1 MPLTQLARR
10 AWLALLLCASAQA
23 SDGPRNIIYFI
34 GDGMGPAYTTA
45 YRYYLAGAPGNDVP
59 RTVFDRLTV
68 GSASTYPDDDTFVT
82 DSAAAA
88 TALATGHKSYNGAI
102 GQDRNKQPHD
112 SLLTA
117 AKQRGMRTGLVVTA
131 QVTHATP
138 ASFVAHAD
146 SRRDYDQISPQFLQQ
161 NGADGGPLLDLILG
175 GGQRYFPMTPGG
187 LGEQMRQQGYHYI
200 DSLDDLPQLTKLPVL
215 GLFADKGMPYA
226 IDDDRPDRLRRML
239 EQALTLLTPVP
250 ADSWWQRLRQS
261 WAPQPGFFL
270 MVEGSQIDWCGHGN
284 DIACAMAEMAEFASA
299 IELAEAYAQQHG
311 DTLVVVT
318 ADHSTGGLS
327 LGRDGHYQ
335 WLPKRVKEVHHSLKW
350 LLTTAYEED
359 VALATLWPQ
368 FASVSPEAEQFAQ
381 WEEMRADR
389 KALRNSIQQWVSARS
404 HTGWTTGGHTAVDV
418 PVMATGPGAEHF
430 IGHHDNTEL
439 ATLLWQLL
447 PR

>member
-1 MPLTQLARR
+1 MTRFHLAR
-10 AWLALLLCASAQA
+10 WGWMALLLLCTGCASE
-23 SDGPRNIIYFI
+23 SPRNIIYVI

-45 YRYYLAGAPGNDVP
+45 YRYYLAEEPGNDIP
-59 RTVFDRLTV
+59 NTVFDRLTV

-88 TALATGHKSYNGAI
+88 TALATGQKSYNGAI
-102 GQDRNKQPHD
+102 GLNRNKAPLD
-112 SLLTA
+112 SLLLE
-117 AKQRGMRTGLVVTA
+117 AKRRGMHTGLVATA

-146 SRRDYDQISPQFLQQ
+146 SRSDYDTISPQFLQRV
-161 NGADGGPLLDLILG
+161 GEDDALLLDLILS
-175 GGQRYFPMTPGG
+175 GGQRYFPMTPDG

-250 ADSWWQRLRQS
+250 ADSWWQRLRQG

-430 IGHHDNTEL
+430 IGHHDNDDL
-439 ATLLWQLL
+439 AMKLWRLL
-447 PR
+447 P